1 VTVLP
6 DVLEPG
12 LRIVFCG
19 TAAGARSAELGQ
31 PYAGPGNKFWRVI
44 EGVGLTPTR
53 LTPAEFRDLPRYG
66 IGLTD
71 LAKFASG
78 SDSMLR
84 SADFDPA
91 AFAARIAMANPRVV
105 AFNGK
110 RSAQQFFGGPAI
122 YGERSERLGES
133 RVFVLPSTSGAASGF
148 WDVGP
153 WRLAAAAARASRPRR
168 GSRGRRS
175 RST

>member
-1 VTVLP
+1 MSVLP

-31 PYAGPGNKFWRVI
+31 PYAGPGNKFWRVL
-44 EGVGLTPTR
+44 EEVGLTPTR
-53 LTPAEFRDLPRYG
+53 LAPAEFRDLPRYG

-71 LAKFASG
+71 LAKFTSG
-78 SDSMLR
+78 SDSVLR
-84 SADFDPA
+84 SGDFDPE
-91 AFAARIAMANPRVV
+91 AFADKIAEVSPVVV

-110 RSAQQFFGGPAI
+110 RSAQQFFGAPVV
-122 YGERSERLGES
+122 YGERPERLGES

-148 WDVGP
+148 WEIGP
-153 WRLAAAAARASRPRR
+153 WRLAAAAAGAS
-168 GSRGRRS
+168 
-175 RST
+175 

>member
-6 DVLEPG
+6 DILEPG

-31 PYAGPGNKFWRVI
+31 PYAGPGNKFWRVL
-44 EGVGLTPTR
+44 EEVCLTPTR

-78 SDSMLR
+78 SDSVLR
-84 SADFDPA
+84 SADFDRGEPGGRRLQRQALGAAILPSAACLWRAAGANWREQGLHPA
-91 AFAARIAMANPRVV
+91 LNLGRRQRLLGHRAVAAR
-105 AFNGK
+105 
-110 RSAQQFFGGPAI
+110 
-122 YGERSERLGES
+122 
-133 RVFVLPSTSGAASGF
+133 
-148 WDVGP
+148 
-153 WRLAAAAARASRPRR
+153 RR
-168 GSRGRRS
+168 GRAG
-175 RST
+175 